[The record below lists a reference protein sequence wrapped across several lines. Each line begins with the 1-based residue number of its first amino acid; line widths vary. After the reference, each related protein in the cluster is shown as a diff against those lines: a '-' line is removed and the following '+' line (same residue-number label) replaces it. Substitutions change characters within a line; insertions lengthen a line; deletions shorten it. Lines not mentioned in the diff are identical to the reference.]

1 MSSTSS
7 SEEDG
12 EITTSVTN
20 YHFSNHR
27 NVPITFTD
35 LPLHLTT
42 TTTTTTDT
50 SSAFLSGTIDNGL
63 QSVYIE
69 VIGWKYDLSVSPEVY
84 VAKKTK
90 KAKSDAVK
98 WIRLVKPRNSYE
110 IVVRTDLA
118 VVKVLHY
125 LKKCCEASRD
135 EVVSFLAKS
144 CASSNDV
151 IENLESCLADYVPLI
166 RSAMENDKDLAKS
179 KKVYGI
185 AFLVSNQT
193 TKETKFIVSDE
204 EEENDDGD
212 DEEDE
217 VLFDS
222 VCAFCD
228 NGGDVLPCE
237 GQCLR
242 SFHPT
247 IDAGF
252 DTSCESLCFENAAQY
267 EAIPNF
273 LCDNCKFQKHQ
284 CFACGM
290 LGSSDKSSA
299 AEVFPCVSATCGN
312 FYHPNCV
319 AKLLYPSDETL
330 AMKLKSQIAEGESF
344 TCPAHKCHRC
354 EQGEDKDDRDMQFAV
369 CRRCPKSY
377 HRKCLPKE
385 IAFEDSADGTIAQ
398 RAWDDLLPKRI
409 LIYCLKHVIIPSIA
423 TPGRDHLLFPC
434 ITRKRDQ
441 DGNKT
446 EFMSERRSKTYGNLE
461 VTETVK
467 MPKVVERPHC
477 TVTCADTISEKDKSS
492 NMHKKISS
500 FDENISNVRK
510 PAQPSN
516 KIQIK
521 LPVKNMQR
529 DQPLISKPVTKRVA
543 PSPPRVDADMKT
555 RILKLMKDSTSS
567 FDFEEFIREKKRRC
581 THETSNPQT
590 GLDKSITMGKVEASV
605 KVAVRRALQ
614 IVENGGSVKDA
625 KAVCEPIVL
634 NQLNRWKNK
643 LNVFLAPFLVGTRYT
658 SFGRHFTKV
667 DKLTEIVERLH
678 WYVQDGDMIVDFCC
692 GSNDFSVFMKE
703 KLDVTGKKCL
713 FRNYDLITPKNTFQF
728 EKKDWFSVP
737 MNALPEGSRLVMGLN
752 PPFGVNASLAN
763 KFIDHA
769 LKFEPKLIILIVPPE
784 TKRLDRKRSPY
795 DLIWQE
801 KSMLSGESFYIPGS
815 VDIRDQ
821 PIEDWNN
828 IPPPLSLWSRPD
840 WTTKHKAIAK
850 EHGHDIATIL
860 DDVPEELEPDGRY
873 GEHTNMTS
881 SGSGTHFPVTNDD
894 VADMDLDMDLSSP
907 VDSSKYSKFDL
918 RNVKPLC
925 VRPNPSLLSQQYA
938 KPRTNIQETVGGIA
952 DTDLLSPVFSSTN
965 SRYEPRFDKPPRVQP
980 SHYEHHL
987 GYGQPQYTDTS
998 VPYGA
1003 DIGYGYSGQNHF
1015 PGHFGNTSLGD
1026 YGMDP
1031 SYTNYG
1037 HPMYPSAGP
1046 ESTLYSRSDLANN
1059 MWPPGTAPP
1068 HHSCISHLQLLEQ
1081 CFLYSAAPNS
1091 IPVTQKKTLGAHVS
1105 PQEA

>member
-1 MSSTSS
+1 
-7 SEEDG
+7 
-12 EITTSVTN
+12 
-20 YHFSNHR
+20 
-27 NVPITFTD
+27 
-35 LPLHLTT
+35 
-42 TTTTTTDT
+42 
-50 SSAFLSGTIDNGL
+50 
-63 QSVYIE
+63 
-69 VIGWKYDLSVSPEVY
+69 
-84 VAKKTK
+84 
-90 KAKSDAVK
+90 
-98 WIRLVKPRNSYE
+98 
-110 IVVRTDLA
+110 
-118 VVKVLHY
+118 
-125 LKKCCEASRD
+125 
-135 EVVSFLAKS
+135 
-144 CASSNDV
+144 
-151 IENLESCLADYVPLI
+151 
-166 RSAMENDKDLAKS
+166 
-179 KKVYGI
+179 
-185 AFLVSNQT
+185 
-193 TKETKFIVSDE
+193 
-204 EEENDDGD
+204 
-212 DEEDE
+212 
-217 VLFDS
+217 
-222 VCAFCD
+222 
-228 NGGDVLPCE
+228 
-237 GQCLR
+237 
-242 SFHPT
+242 
-247 IDAGF
+247 
-252 DTSCESLCFENAAQY
+252 
-267 EAIPNF
+267 
-273 LCDNCKFQKHQ
+273 
-284 CFACGM
+284 
-290 LGSSDKSSA
+290 
-299 AEVFPCVSATCGN
+299 
-312 FYHPNCV
+312 
-319 AKLLYPSDETL
+319 
-330 AMKLKSQIAEGESF
+330 
-344 TCPAHKCHRC
+344 
-354 EQGEDKDDRDMQFAV
+354 
-369 CRRCPKSY
+369 
-377 HRKCLPKE
+377 
-385 IAFEDSADGTIAQ
+385 
-398 RAWDDLLPKRI
+398 
-409 LIYCLKHVIIPSIA
+409 
-423 TPGRDHLLFPC
+423 
-434 ITRKRDQ
+434 
-441 DGNKT
+441 
-446 EFMSERRSKTYGNLE
+446 
-461 VTETVK
+461 
-467 MPKVVERPHC
+467 
-477 TVTCADTISEKDKSS
+477 
-492 NMHKKISS
+492 
-500 FDENISNVRK
+500 
-510 PAQPSN
+510 
-516 KIQIK
+516 
-521 LPVKNMQR
+521 
-529 DQPLISKPVTKRVA
+529 
-543 PSPPRVDADMKT
+543 
-555 RILKLMKDSTSS
+555 MKDSTSS

-634 NQLNRWKNK
+634 NQLNRWKIVDRDSIVIGQDGDNAAISFAYHEAYDNAF
-643 LNVFLAPFLVGTRYT
+643 NVQI
-658 SFGRHFTKV
+658 V
-667 DKLTEIVERLH
+667 DRLH
-678 WYVQDGDMIVDFCC
+678 WYVQDGDTIVDFCC

-703 KLDVTGKKCL
+703 KLDITGKKCL

-801 KSMLSGESFYIPGS
+801 KSMLSGKSFYIPGS
-815 VDIRDQ
+815 VDIQDQ

-850 EHGHDIATIL
+850 EHGHVKQKRERVVSNYLMEEKHDCYTNYHQDIATIL

-965 SRYEPRFDKPPRVQP
+965 SRYEPRFYKPPRVQP

-1046 ESTLYSRSDLANN
+1046 ESTLYSRSDLTNN

>member
-1 MSSTSS
+1 M
-7 SEEDG
+7 
-12 EITTSVTN
+12 
-20 YHFSNHR
+20 
-27 NVPITFTD
+27 
-35 LPLHLTT
+35 
-42 TTTTTTDT
+42 
-50 SSAFLSGTIDNGL
+50 
-63 QSVYIE
+63 
-69 VIGWKYDLSVSPEVY
+69 
-84 VAKKTK
+84 
-90 KAKSDAVK
+90 
-98 WIRLVKPRNSYE
+98 
-110 IVVRTDLA
+110 
-118 VVKVLHY
+118 
-125 LKKCCEASRD
+125 
-135 EVVSFLAKS
+135 
-144 CASSNDV
+144 CANRRFSNDV
-151 IENLESCLADYVPLI
+151 IESLESCLADYVPLI

-179 KKVYGI
+179 KYLNT
-185 AFLVSNQT
+185 FLMEIDNT
-193 TKETKFIVSDE
+193 GGRETFHEETKFIVSDE

-247 IDAGF
+247 IDAGL
-252 DTSCESLCFENAAQY
+252 DTSCESLGFQNAAQY

-299 AEVFPCVSATCGN
+299 AEVFPCVSATCGH
-312 FYHPNCV
+312 FYHPDCV

-377 HRKCLPKE
+377 HRKCLPKG

-409 LIYCLKHVIIPSIA
+409 MIYCLKHVIIPSIA

-467 MPKVVERPHC
+467 IPKVVERPHC
-477 TVTCADTISEKDKSS
+477 TVTCADTIPEKDKSS

-516 KIQIK
+516 KILIK
-521 LPVKNMQR
+521 HPVKNMR
-529 DQPLISKPVTKRVA
+529 DQPLISKAVTKRVA
-543 PSPPRVDADMKT
+543 PSPPSVDADMKT

-605 KVAVRRALQ
+605 KAVRRALQ

-643 LNVFLAPFLVGTRYT
+643 LRVFLAPFLVGTRYT
-658 SFGRHFTKV
+658 SFGRHFTKI
-667 DKLTEIVERLH
+667 DKLREIVDRLH
-678 WYVQDGDMIVDFCC
+678 WYVQDGDTIVDFCC

-703 KLDVTGKKCL
+703 KLDITGKKCL

-737 MNALPEGSRLVMGLN
+737 MNALPEGSGLVMGLN

-769 LKFEPKLIILIVPPE
+769 LQFEPKLIILIVPPE
-784 TKRLDRKRSPY
+784 TKRLDRKSSPY

-801 KSMLSGESFYIPGS
+801 KSMLSGKSFYIPGS

-840 WTTKHKAIAK
+840 WTTEHKAIAK
-850 EHGHDIATIL
+850 EHGHVKQKRERVVSNYLMEEKHDCYTKYDQDITTIF
-860 DDVPEELEPDGRY
+860 DDVPEELDPD
-873 GEHTNMTS
+873 
-881 SGSGTHFPVTNDD
+881 
-894 VADMDLDMDLSSP
+894 
-907 VDSSKYSKFDL
+907 
-918 RNVKPLC
+918 
-925 VRPNPSLLSQQYA
+925 
-938 KPRTNIQETVGGIA
+938 ETVWGIA
-952 DTDLLSPVFSSTN
+952 DTDLVSPVFSSTN

-987 GYGQPQYTDTS
+987 GFGQPQYTDTS

-1003 DIGYGYSGQNHF
+1003 DIGYGYGYSGQNHF
-1015 PGHFGNTSLGD
+1015 PGHFGNTNIGD

-1046 ESTLYSRSDLANN
+1046 ESTIYSQPDFTNEPN
-1059 MWPPGTAPP
+1059 MWPPGTALPD
-1068 HHSCISHLQLLEQ
+1068 HR
-1081 CFLYSAAPNS
+1081 YN
-1091 IPVTQKKTLGAHVS
+1091 
-1105 PQEA
+1105 